1 MVEAGAL
8 EGVDAILAV
17 HVDPSRSVGRIGI
30 RTGILTAN
38 CDAVQISIVGRGGHA
53 ARPHEA
59 IDPIATAAQLINSLY
74 LSLPRVTD
82 SQDAVV
88 VTIGCIVGGSNP
100 NVIPEQ
106 VQLQGTMR
114 TLDGDVRNRAMEH
127 IAQICRGIA
136 ESSGTQIHV
145 RFESGISSVNNH
157 AHMSNLWRQV
167 GGELLGPEQVEE
179 IARPSM
185 GSEDFA
191 VYLQHVPGA
200 LLRLGCVR
208 PGMNGTPL
216 HNSLFDLDET
226 AISLG
231 SKLLARAA
239 AAWANPERQSG
250 SCPPVVEESR

>member
-1 MVEAGAL
+1 
-8 EGVDAILAV
+8 
-17 HVDPSRSVGRIGI
+17 
-30 RTGILTAN
+30 
-38 CDAVQISIVGRGGHA
+38 
-53 ARPHEA
+53 
-59 IDPIATAAQLINSLY
+59 
-74 LSLPRVTD
+74 
-82 SQDAVV
+82 
-88 VTIGCIVGGSNP
+88 
-100 NVIPEQ
+100 
-106 VQLQGTMR
+106 
-114 TLDGDVRNRAMEH
+114 
-127 IAQICRGIA
+127 
-136 ESSGTQIHV
+136 
-145 RFESGISSVNNH
+145 
-157 AHMSNLWRQV
+157 MSNLWRQV